1 MSGTHSHR
9 APLGVMLTLLSATAA
24 AVPDDGG
31 RPVPPPDRR
40 PSLET
45 LRQLVDEAM
54 PVDVQEDNSRLL
66 AVLLKPQVAP
76 RGPSDGFDIAKT
88 GRLLRLGRPVPGKGC
103 FRPPPDYDCTYSEG
117 SPGGGGAY
125 KELRADS
132 LGNLRFVSRLPDP
145 TRGNPEGG
153 TAPRLPK
160 FSLDDKQAVQTFVD
174 LFTGPFQV
182 PGSEVPPIDSW
193 KVRKLA
199 LGVADAD
206 KGTPTTT
213 QIIAGLVQVPRM
225 VKVDGLH
232 VPMVPVIGGEVQG
245 AMDDLGVFRV
255 KVNDWTRFTM
265 PERLRNAS
273 APSRRS
279 LVDDIAEQLSRQLAD
294 KPQHIAV
301 EIAYAKGDRFSEL
314 VVSEGSEEPS
324 PTAANTIPDAHR
336 YVPVLMTSV
345 TPMPADSSE
354 DEQNAA
360 FIAEAG
366 FEMVTPLYE
375 LGD

>member
-1 MSGTHSHR
+1 MSGTHARR
-9 APLGVMLTLLSATAA
+9 APLGLMLSLLSATAA

-31 RPVPPPDRR
+31 RPVPPPDNR

-54 PVDVQEDNSRLL
+54 PVDVQDDNSKLL

-76 RGPSDGFDIAKT
+76 RGPSDGFDIVKT

-103 FRPPPDYDCTYSEG
+103 FQPPPNYDCTYSEG

-125 KELRADS
+125 RELRADS

-145 TRGNPEGG
+145 SRGNPEGG
-153 TAPRLPK
+153 TGSPLPK
-160 FSLDDKQAVQTFVD
+160 YSLEDQAALKAFVD
-174 LFTGPFQV
+174 LFTGVFQV
-182 PGSEVPPIDSW
+182 PSIEVPPSDSW
-193 KVRKLA
+193 KLRKLA
-199 LGVADAD
+199 LGVADGD

-213 QIIAGLVQVPRM
+213 QVIAGMVQVPRM
-225 VKVDGLH
+225 VKVDGLKA
-232 VPMVPVIGGEVQG
+232 PMVPVIGGEVQG

-265 PERLRNAS
+265 PERLKDAR

-279 LVDDIAEQLSRQLAD
+279 LVDDIAEQLSRQLEY
-294 KPQHIAV
+294 KPQRIAV

-314 VVSEGSEEPS
+314 VVAEGSEEAS
-324 PTAANTIPDAHR
+324 PTANAIPDAHR

-354 DEQNAA
+354 EEQNAA

>member
-1 MSGTHSHR
+1 MSGTHARR
-9 APLGVMLTLLSATAA
+9 APLGLMLSLLSATAA

-31 RPVPPPDRR
+31 RPMPPPDNR

-54 PVDVQEDNSRLL
+54 PVDVQDDNSKLL

-76 RGPSDGFDIAKT
+76 RGPSDGFDIVKT

-103 FRPPPDYDCTYSEG
+103 FQPPPNYDCTYSEG

-125 KELRADS
+125 RELRADS

-145 TRGNPEGG
+145 SRGNPEGG
-153 TAPRLPK
+153 TGSPLPK
-160 FSLDDKQAVQTFVD
+160 YSLEDQAALKAFVD

-182 PGSEVPPIDSW
+182 PDIEVPPIDSW
-193 KVRKLA
+193 KLRKLA

-213 QIIAGLVQVPRM
+213 QIIAGMVQVPRM
-225 VKVDGLH
+225 VKVDGLK

-265 PERLRNAS
+265 PERLREAR
-273 APSRRS
+273 APTRRS
-279 LVDDIAEQLSRQLAD
+279 LVDDIAEQLSRQLED
-294 KPQHIAV
+294 KPQRIAV

-314 VVSEGSEEPS
+314 VVPEGSEEPS

-354 DEQNAA
+354 EEQNEA